1 MTAGRKQGEFTHRL
15 NMAGKY
21 HIEYEKDLNSAQCQA
36 VMSTD
41 GPLLVIAGAGSGKTR
56 TLTYRVARLV
66 EEGVPP
72 KDILLLTFTRK
83 ASAEMLGRA
92 SFLLDRRCEK
102 VSGGTFHSFAN
113 SILRRYAEAVGFDR
127 RYTILDRADT
137 ESLIGMVK
145 KELGIGKKQQPFPR
159 NQTLA
164 NIFSKA
170 VNQDNAIEDI
180 IYDGYPHFSDSLDLL
195 LKVNEGYQA
204 RKVQHSFLDYDDLL
218 VFLHLLLKEHTDIRQ
233 KLSTDYRYIM
243 VDEYQDTNHLQA
255 EILYLLADRH
265 QNVMAVGDD
274 SQSIYAFRG
283 ASFRN
288 IMDFPRVFPETT
300 IIGLEENYRS
310 VQPILTL
317 TNTIISQA
325 EERYEK
331 KLFTRRS
338 GGSTPLMVDCGTDI
352 LQSQFVA
359 GQIDMLHR
367 QGVPLQE
374 IAVLFRA
381 GFHSFKLEIELNR
394 GYIPFIK
401 VGGFKFTDLA
411 HIKDM
416 LAHLRV
422 LVNLNDRISWY
433 RLLLLL
439 EKIGPKTAQ
448 KLYEVITAESSVHE
462 GLRAAGKSN
471 GKHESLKR
479 LQELYAGID
488 ADSAGVA
495 DCGEAVLNYYRPIL
509 EEKHDDHPKRLR
521 DLEQLLSIMQ
531 PYHSLDSFLVDMALE
546 PPNTSAD
553 DNLVSG
559 LPTQDRLV
567 LSTIH
572 SAKGLEWDTVFIIWA
587 RDGWFPSVHALDDP
601 DELEEERRLMYV
613 AATRARNNLIITYP
627 SQVHERGVGL
637 VYGRPSRFIDD
648 MPDDILEKR
657 NISF

>member
-1 MTAGRKQGEFTHRL
+1 LNIAGQYR
-15 NMAGKY
+15 
-21 HIEYEKDLNSAQCQA
+21 IDYEKDLNPAQQQA

-66 EEGVPP
+66 EEGISPSA
-72 KDILLLTFTRK
+72 ILLLTFTRK

-92 SFLLDRRCEK
+92 SLLLDRRCEK
-102 VSGGTFHSFAN
+102 ASGGTFHSFAN
-113 SILRRYAEAVGFDR
+113 AVLRRYAEAVGFDR

-145 KELGIGKKQQPFPR
+145 KELGLTKKQHPFPR

-170 VNQDNAIEDI
+170 VNQDVAIEDI
-180 IYDGYPHFSDSLDLL
+180 IYDSFPHFSDNLDSM
-195 LKVNEGYQA
+195 LKVNEAYRA

-218 VFLHLLLKEHTDIRQ
+218 VFMNLLLKENREIRG
-233 KLSTDYRYIM
+233 KLSSTYRYIL

-255 EILYLLADRH
+255 EILYQLADRH
-265 QNVMAVGDD
+265 HNVMAVGDD

-288 IMDFPRVFPETT
+288 IMDFPQVFPETT

-317 TNTIISQA
+317 TNTIIA
-325 EERYEK
+325 RAVERYEK
-331 KLFTRRS
+331 QLFTRKS
-338 GGSTPLMVDCGTDI
+338 GGSTPLLVDCGTEN

-359 GQIDMLHR
+359 GQIGVLHR
-367 QGVPLQE
+367 QGTPLQE

-381 GFHSFKLEIELNR
+381 GFHSFDLEIELTR
-394 GYIPFIK
+394 EHLPFIK
-401 VGGFKFTDLA
+401 VGGFKFTESA

-422 LVNLNDRISWY
+422 MVNLRDRISWY

-439 EKIGPKTAQ
+439 DKIGPKTAQ
-448 KLYEVITAESSVHE
+448 KLFDVISAESSIQE
-462 GLRAAGKSN
+462 GLRAAGKHN

-479 LQELYAGID
+479 IQELYAGMNVR
-488 ADSAGVA
+488 SASVA
-495 DCGEAVLNYYRPIL
+495 ESGEAVLNYYLPIL
-509 EEKHDDHPKRLR
+509 KERYDDHPKRLK
-521 DLEQLLSIMQ
+521 DLEQLLTIMQ
-531 PYHSLDSFLVDMALE
+531 RYGSMESFLIDMALE
-546 PPNTSAD
+546 PPNTAAD
-553 DNLVSG
+553 DNLSNG
-559 LPTQDRLV
+559 QPDQERLV

-587 RDGWFPSVHALDDP
+587 LDGRFPSIHALDDP
-601 DELEEERRLMYV
+601 DELEEELRLMYV
-613 AATRARNNLIITYP
+613 AATRARKNLFITYP
-627 SQVHERGVGL
+627 SRVYERGVGL
-637 VYGRPSRFIDD
+637 IYGRPSRFVDD

-657 NISF
+657 ILSL